1 MLQAIRDKAHGIF
14 AWVMLL
20 FVGIPFGLW
29 GINNYFNGGKEKPIA
44 VVGEREILEKDVNR
58 AYENLVAR
66 MGSSDYDDK
75 QLRHE
80 ALEQVI
86 NMELINQASR
96 KEGLAVSEAEIR
108 GYVQSQPYFQSEGK
122 FDKDRLN
129 SVLASQ
135 GMSPPQFAAQVKE
148 QMLNEQFV
156 RGITDTAIV
165 TKRQLENFYRF
176 RNQERQVE
184 YFTIPLKKADA
195 EIQDKDI
202 EAYYQ
207 ENKSQFQNPEKVSVE
222 YVSLSIDDISGD
234 FKPTEEELK
243 NLYEEQKAQYGTP
256 EQRKVSHILIAADMD
271 KEDEA
276 KAAQTKAEALRARLS
291 KGEDFS
297 ALAKE
302 SSDDKESAVKGGDLG
317 LNTKEATHPDLANTA
332 FALAKG
338 EVSQPVKTKFGYDLI
353 KVTELIPATTK
364 KFEDVRA
371 ELEKNYRRNAAENKF
386 YEAKQKLDEMSF
398 EHKDSLEPLA
408 KNLNLKIAQTGF
420 FTREAGDGEAAD
432 ALFRNAAFA
441 PEVLEGN
448 NGAALEIG
456 TDKVYV
462 LHLKD
467 HQPASDK
474 PLAEIKVEIKA
485 RLLDKMAQDATRKQA
500 EQLLADVQKGK
511 SLSDVAK
518 SIGAAPNKAT
528 VKLAGKSDLPPA
540 LLKAVNKSPRPSA
553 GKPSA
558 SLATL
563 DNGVQAVFVLTEVK
577 DGTLASVDPKE
588 LEMAKEY
595 LGKNAG
601 QAEFNAYLDYL
612 RGKIGVEVSDQSKQ
626 LN

>member
-156 RGITDTAIV
+156 RGITDTAI
-165 TKRQLENFYRF
+165 
-176 RNQERQVE
+176 
-184 YFTIPLKKADA
+184 
-195 EIQDKDI
+195 
-202 EAYYQ
+202 
-207 ENKSQFQNPEKVSVE
+207 
-222 YVSLSIDDISGD
+222 DISGD

-408 KNLNLKIAQTGF
+408 KNLNLKIAQTGY

>member
-29 GINNYFNGGKEKPIA
+29 GINNYFNGGKEKPVA
-44 VVGEREILEKDVNR
+44 VVGERDILEKDVNR

-66 MGSSDYDDK
+66 MGSSDYDEK

-86 NMELINQASR
+86 NIELITQASS
-96 KEGLAVSEAEIR
+96 KEGLVLSEAEIR

-122 FDKDRLN
+122 FDQDRLK

-135 GMSPPQFAAQVKE
+135 GMSPQQFATQVKD

-156 RGITDTAIV
+156 RGVTDTAIV
-165 TKRQLENFYRF
+165 TKHQLENFYRF
-176 RNQERQVE
+176 RNQERRIE

-195 EIQDKDI
+195 DVQDKDI
-202 EAYYQ
+202 DAYYQ
-207 ENKSQFQNPEKVSVE
+207 ENKNQFQNPEKVSAE
-222 YVSLSIDDISGD
+222 YISLSIDDISGD

-271 KEDEA
+271 NEDDD
-276 KAAQTKAEALRARLS
+276 KAAQSKAEALRERLS

-297 ALAKE
+297 KLAKE
-302 SSDDKESAVKGGDLG
+302 NSDDKDSAVKGGDLG
-317 LNTKEATHPDLANTA
+317 LNTKDATHPDLANTA

-364 KFEDVRA
+364 KFEEVRA

-408 KNLNLKIAQTGF
+408 KNLNLKIAQTGL
-420 FTREAGDGEAAD
+420 FTREAGDGEAAEV
-432 ALFRNAAFA
+432 LFRNAAFA

-448 NGAALEIG
+448 NGPALEVG

-474 PLAEIKVEIKA
+474 PLTEVKAEIKA
-485 RLLDKMAQDATRKQA
+485 RLLVKIAQDDTRKQA
-500 EQLLADVQKGK
+500 EQLLADVRQGK
-511 SLSDVAK
+511 SLADVAK
-518 SIGAAPNKAT
+518 SIGVGVTKAT
-528 VKLAGKSDLPPA
+528 VKLAGKTDLPPA
-540 LLKAVNKSPRPSA
+540 LIKAANKAPRPSG
-553 GKPSA
+553 GKSSA

-563 DNGVQAVFVLTEVK
+563 DNGEQAVFALTEVK

-588 LEMAKEY
+588 LEMAKDY

-612 RGKIGVEVSDQSKQ
+612 RGKIGVEVSAQLKQ
-626 LN
+626 